1 PRRGWRGV
9 RRTGDRP
16 GAAQGGRP
24 PDRAVPRAE
33 PVLRWRAG
41 GRAGPVDRRG
51 DGRRGPAA
59 RRGGGRRVRRPP
71 SLRLLAAAL
80 LAVSVAAAAGCGGS
94 AGDLLLV
101 QRFGSIPRARLDL
114 RVTEDG
120 RVSCNRGPL
129 RQLTS
134 AETLTSR
141 GIADDLTGKHDDG
154 PA

>member
-1 PRRGWRGV
+1 M
-9 RRTGDRP
+9 
-16 GAAQGGRP
+16 
-24 PDRAVPRAE
+24 
-33 PVLRWRAG
+33 
-41 GRAGPVDRRG
+41 
-51 DGRRGPAA
+51 
-59 RRGGGRRVRRPP
+59 RRPP

-154 PA
+154 PAVKHLHLPPGPEPVLRYRVSLQPGVVAFSDDSRGQPPAFLHVQQFTRQVATGVCHLPR